1 MISCIYLRRMK
12 LWHVLLEML
21 ASAAVPALLSVLYRQ
36 LLRAMHTMRS
46 MQIPASIAA
55 LAKHSVL

>member
-1 MISCIYLRRMK
+1 MK

-36 LLRAMHTMRS
+36 LLRAMHTTRS

-55 LAKHSVL
+55 HARHSVL